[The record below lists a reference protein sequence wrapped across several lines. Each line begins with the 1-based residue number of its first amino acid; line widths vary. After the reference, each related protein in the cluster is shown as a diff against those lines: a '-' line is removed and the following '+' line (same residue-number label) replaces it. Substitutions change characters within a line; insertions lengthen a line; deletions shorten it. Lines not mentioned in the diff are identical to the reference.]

1 MVKKIKKRWWWLAII
16 IIGIAALFFWFKSQ
30 APVTEYTT
38 VEVKLGTLIQ
48 TVSETGTVK
57 PVKRL
62 DLNFPQSGLI
72 SQILVKVGE
81 TVAKGQVLGELDQ
94 STLNIR
100 AQEAEASLAGALAN
114 QQKLISGA
122 TASELAVLEAQVR
135 QARSAYEGAVSD
147 YDKTRQSTAENV
159 SQAQKKLSDLNDE
172 TSATPTALEQAVA
185 IAKLNLSSGQANYL
199 QALTNSENVFT
210 NAAEYNLAVANTA
223 LDKIKGL
230 LDDESLDDVFS
241 VRNTSYRT
249 LTQVYYNEAR
259 ELREAADSALK
270 AAKSERTEA
279 NYNNLHTRLSS
290 YLNKIFSNLNAA
302 YSGLEN
308 TVTSSGFPQSSLDA
322 YKTSINAQISAI
334 NSSIS
339 SQQTAKYNLDNSFLS
354 YKNNTASLSE
364 ALRQAEIALTEGR
377 LAAENAL
384 SSAQLAADKQVAA
397 AKAVMDNSKESWGVA
412 DRQLAKLKSGA
423 RSEDINLAAAQV
435 RQAQASLD
443 LITKQRE
450 DSQLVAPLA
459 GQVIGINYEAGE
471 QFSAAKPFL
480 TMLTEDNYEIDVDI
494 SETDIT
500 KVKVGDEATISFDA
514 LGESRQFSGSVY
526 SIEPSATVIQGVIY
540 YKAKIV
546 LAATEANSDS
556 QLIKPEMT
564 ANVVIK
570 TAAKDDVIIIP
581 NRAVI
586 DRNGQ
591 GKFVR
596 ILDNGL
602 LREVPVT
609 LGLSGDDGLVEVV
622 DGELVPGQLAV
633 TFVKEA
639 GK

>member
-279 NYNNLHTRLSS
+279 NYNNLHTQLSS

-339 SQQTAKYNLDNSFLS
+339 SQQTAKYNLDNSFLN

-633 TFVKEA
+633 TFVKEV

>member
-1 MVKKIKKRWWWLAII
+1 MVKKIKKKWWWLVIVII
-16 IIGIAALFFWFKSQ
+16 SAVILFFWFKSQ

-38 VEVKLGTLIQ
+38 AEVKLGTLIQ

-57 PVKRL
+57 PVKQL
-62 DLNFPQSGLI
+62 DLNFPQNGLI

-81 TVAKGQVLGELDQ
+81 AVAKDQILAELDQ

-100 AQEAEASLAGALAN
+100 AQEAEASLAGALAS

-122 TASELAVLEAQVR
+122 TVSEIAVLEAQVR
-135 QARSAYEGAVSD
+135 QARSAYEGSVSD
-147 YDKTRQSTAENV
+147 YDKTRQSTTENV
-159 SQAQKKLSDLNDE
+159 SQAQKKLNDLNDE
-172 TSATPTALEQAVA
+172 SQATPTALEQAVA

-259 ELREAADSALK
+259 ELREAADSALT
-270 AAKSERTEA
+270 AAKIDRTEA
-279 NYNNLHTRLSS
+279 NYNNLHTNLSS

-308 TVTSSGFPQSSLDA
+308 TVTSSSFSQSALDA
-322 YKTSINAQISAI
+322 YKTSVNAQISAI

-354 YKNNTASLSE
+354 YKNNAASLSE

-397 AKAVMDNSKESWGVA
+397 AKSVMDNSKESWGVA

-423 RSEDINLAAAQV
+423 RSEDLNLAAAQV

-450 DSQLVAPLA
+450 DSQLVAPIA

-480 TMLTEDNYEIDVDI
+480 SMLTEDNYEIDVDI

-546 LAATEANSDS
+546 LATAEASSDS

-570 TAAKDDVIIIP
+570 TAAKNDIMIIP

-596 ILDNGL
+596 ILENGI

-622 DGELVPGQLAV
+622 GGELTPGQLAV

>member
-570 TAAKDDVIIIP
+570 TAAKDNVIIIP